1 MGGMNR
7 LAALAL
13 TLAAAAP
20 LHAQEASGDPRAVAE
35 PKVQRTVVEDRGA
48 KIEEL
53 RVRGQLQRV
62 VVTPKGGGAPYEIV
76 TPEGGRDTAV
86 DANNNRGAAGKRV
99 WHVLSF

>member
-1 MGGMNR
+1 MSR
-7 LAALAL
+7 LAAIAL
-13 TLAAAAP
+13 SFAIAAP

-35 PKVQRTVVEDRGA
+35 PKVQRTLIEDRGA

-62 VVTPKGGGAPYEIV
+62 VVTPKGGARPYEIV
-76 TPEGGRDTAV
+76 TPEGGRDTSV

-99 WHVLSF
+99 WHVFSF